1 MCLYQLAVQPVP
13 YTWPKFSSYAPSRVS
28 WGESVCCFFQ
38 LLWRPS
44 FLGLWLHIT
53 MVFKGSISKLPLLC
67 LHISFFSVCLISPS
81 ASPHKIHVIA
91 LRAHLN
97 LAMLV
102 CAQASI
108 TKYHKLGSLN
118 SRDLFLTPGT
128 WKSKTRVQQG
138 SISDES
144 SLPGL

>member
-28 WGESVCCFFQ
+28 WGDFQ
-38 LLWRPS
+38 LLWWPS

-53 MVFKGSISKLPLLC
+53 TVFKGSISKLLLC
-67 LHISFFSVCLISPS
+67 LRLSFFSVCLISPS
-81 ASPHKIHVIA
+81 ASPHKIHMIA

-118 SRDLFLTPGT
+118 SRDLFLTTGT

-144 SLPGL
+144 YLPGL